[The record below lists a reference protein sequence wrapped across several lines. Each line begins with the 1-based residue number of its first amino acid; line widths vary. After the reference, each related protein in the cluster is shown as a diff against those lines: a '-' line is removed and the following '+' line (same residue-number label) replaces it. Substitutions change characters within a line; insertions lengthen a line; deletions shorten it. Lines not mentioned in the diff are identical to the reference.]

1 MVILKNIT
9 KTSDTISADY
19 FPEGKEPKGFMEM
32 ELENKEIVR
41 HDNASSF
48 AAAHVKREL
57 KRLAKDDNPP
67 KEKIV
72 LWY

>member
-9 KTSDTISADY
+9 KTGDTISADY
-19 FPEGKEPKGFMEM
+19 FPEGKGPKGFMEM
-32 ELENKEIVR
+32 KLENKKIVK

-48 AAAHVKREL
+48 AATHVKREL
-57 KRLAKDDNPP
+57 MRLAKNDNPP